1 MSKTPS
7 LASDLAVTLK
17 IVQAEMKTLRAKAT
31 KVRAA
36 LKEARISARAEKAI
50 ARQARRE
57 ASTVKK
63 AARIAKLEAKL
74 IAMKSPPTGAVA
86 IKKNKK
92 PSACT
97 TVYQMAA

>member
-1 MSKTPS
+1 MSKTT

-17 IVQAEMKTLRAKAT
+17 IVQSEIKTLRDKAA

-36 LKEARISARAEKAI
+36 LKDARASAKVEKKI
-50 ARQARRE
+50 ARQAKQNV
-57 ASTVKK
+57 AAAKK
-63 AARIAKLEAKL
+63 AERIAKLEAKL
-74 IAMKSPPTGAVA
+74 IAMKTGNVGAKA
-86 IKKNKK
+86 IKMNKK